1 MPHQEANRIPQSKPV
16 VLHLCGSTASEYYE
30 GTSLVYAT
38 QCMEEA
44 LKHDTYTNVLCRVH
58 LDESWSFPEGI
69 TEKKLSAA
77 QKLSIEEAIAKIKH
91 LQPSAV
97 VPHMFCLPGMTTYR
111 ALFDLLKIPLI
122 GNAADVMA
130 ISTNKWQT
138 RAVVASMGVK
148 VPEAEKITEGRTP
161 AMQPPF
167 LVKPCN
173 EDNSQGIT
181 LVRDAQD
188 IQKALDEAFKF
199 DYELL
204 IERYVPLGRE
214 LRVAVLETE
223 TGSLEML
230 PCIEYFLS
238 EADPIRTAAHKL
250 VTNANGVPVTQATGG
265 RKCPADIDNTLA
277 AKLKDMAVRSHKALG
292 CRDYSLYDVRV
303 DPHGEPYFIEACL
316 YCSFSSKSVIV
327 AMAAADGTEQR
338 TIYETLVNRAIQRKK
353 ESTAAKSILGMRAK

>member
-1 MPHQEANRIPQSKPV
+1 MPHQSAKRIRQAKPV

-58 LDESWSFPEGI
+58 LDDTWSFPEGI
-69 TEKKLSAA
+69 SEAMLSSAER
-77 QKLSIEEAIAKIKH
+77 LSFEEAITKIKR
-91 LQPSAV
+91 LQPEAV

-111 ALFDLLKIPLI
+111 ALCDLLNIPLI
-122 GNAADVMA
+122 GNTADVMA

-138 RAVVASMGVK
+138 RAVVASMGVI
-148 VPEAEKITEGRTP
+148 VPEAEKITEGQEP
-161 AMQPPF
+161 KMQPPF

-173 EDNSQGIT
+173 EDNSQGIN
-181 LVRDAQD
+181 LVRQGDD
-188 IQKALDEAFKF
+188 VQKALDEAFKF

-204 IERYVPLGRE
+204 VERYVPLGRE
-214 LRVAVLETE
+214 LRVAVLEMDD
-223 TGSLEML
+223 GSFDML
-230 PCIEYFLS
+230 PCIEYFLT

-250 VTNANGVPVTQATGG
+250 VTNAQGVPVTQATGG
-265 RKCPADIDNTLA
+265 RKCPADIDDTLA
-277 AKLKDMAVRSHKALG
+277 AKLKNMAIRSHKALG

-303 DPHGEPYFIEACL
+303 DPQGEPYFIEACL

-327 AMAAADGTEQR
+327 AMAAARGIEQK
-338 TIYETLVNRAIQRKK
+338 TVYEMLVNRAMQRKK
-353 ESTAAKSILGMRAK
+353 DAKTKSVLGMRAK